1 LLLTVESSEIDNN
14 NIFATV
20 NGENKRCHK
29 EDLQR
34 LEGIK
39 KIKVSGI

>member
-1 LLLTVESSEIDNN
+1 LLLTVESSEIDN